1 MYMKKRKVIADL
13 NSRMK
18 RRVFNRA
25 DNQTPW
31 ASTQH
36 PSPLQNAG
44 RRKILNFLRAAWLET
59 TQVQITHLPIK
70 LAKLPPAFQNFKI
83 VQLSDVHHSSF
94 VSEAEIITA
103 AQRANDLQ
111 PDLIVLT
118 GDYVSHSPDFIPGC
132 ARALGHLQ
140 AKHGVVAVLGN
151 HDHWTD
157 GALMR
162 SELEANGI
170 RVLCNENMRIERDG
184 AHLCLAGVDDMMVKL
199 DDMKAALA
207 DTSRDETRILLA
219 HNPALIREAA
229 RAGVD
234 LMLSGH
240 THGGQ
245 INWKLLV
252 PRKETALSRWLHRPS
267 RKFMR
272 GHAVLG
278 NTQLY
283 VNRGFG
289 TVVVPLR
296 YGCTPE
302 ITLIELQQ

>member
-1 MYMKKRKVIADL
+1 MADL
-13 NSRMK
+13 NLRMK
-18 RRVFNRA
+18 RRLINRPP
-25 DNQTPW
+25 Q
-31 ASTQH
+31 QKY
-36 PSPLQNAG
+36 SPLSLQPPLQWEG
-44 RRKILNFLRAAWLET
+44 RRKLLSFLRAALLET
-59 TQVQITHLPIK
+59 TQVQLTHLPIH
-70 LAKLPPAFQNFKI
+70 LVKLPPEFHGFRI
-83 VQLSDVHHSSF
+83 IQLSDVHHSSF
-94 VSEAEIITA
+94 VSESEIVAA
-103 AQRANDLQ
+103 AQRVNALQ

-118 GDYVSHSPDFIPGC
+118 GDYVSHSVDFIPGC

-140 AKHGVVAVLGN
+140 AKHGVFAVLGN

-157 GALMR
+157 GQLMKTA
-162 SELEANGI
+162 LEAQGI
-170 RVLCNENMRIERDG
+170 RVLCNENERIEKDG
-184 AHLCLAGVDDMMVKL
+184 AYIQLAGVDDMMVKL
-199 DDMKAALA
+199 DDMAAALA
-207 DTSRDETRILLA
+207 GTWRTETRILLA

-252 PRKETALSRWLHRPS
+252 PKKESRMSRWLHRPS

-272 GHAVLG
+272 GLAVLG

-302 ITLIELQQ
+302 ITLIELQKSN

>member
-1 MYMKKRKVIADL
+1 MKRRKVIADL
-13 NSRMK
+13 NTRMK
-18 RRVFNRA
+18 HRVINRA
-25 DNQTPW
+25 DKQSLWT
-31 ASTQH
+31 S
-36 PSPLQNAG
+36 SPLQQAG
-44 RRKILNFLRAAWLET
+44 HRKLLHFLRAALLET
-59 TQVQITHLPIK
+59 TQVQITHLPIR
-70 LAKLPPAFQNFKI
+70 LPKLPAAFQQFKI

-94 VSEAEIITA
+94 VSEAEIVNA
-103 AQRANDLQ
+103 AERANELQ
-111 PDLIVLT
+111 PDLVVLT

-132 ARALGHLQ
+132 ARALGRLR
-140 AKHGVVAVLGN
+140 AKHGVFAVLGN

-162 SELEANGI
+162 SALEDNGI
-170 RVLCNENMRIERDG
+170 RVLCNEHVRLAQNGEN
-184 AHLCLAGVDDMMVKL
+184 LCLAGVDDMMVKL
-199 DDMKAALA
+199 DNMKAALA
-207 DTSRDETRILLA
+207 DTYRHETRILLA

-252 PRKETALSRWLHRPS
+252 PQKDTALSRWLHRPS

-302 ITLIELQQ
+302 ITLLELQK

>member
-1 MYMKKRKVIADL
+1 MKRKVMADL

-18 RRVFNRA
+18 RRVISRTNH
-25 DNQTPW
+25 QTPRNL
-31 ASTQH
+31 S
-36 PSPLQNAG
+36 SPPPQFQQLG
-44 RRKILNFLRAAWLET
+44 RRKLINFLRAALIET
-59 TQVQITHLPIK
+59 TQVQITNLPIRI
-70 LAKLPPAFQNFKI
+70 AKLPAAFHNFRI
-83 VQLSDVHHSSF
+83 IQLSDIHHGSF
-94 VSEAEIITA
+94 VSEAEITA
-103 AQRANDLQ
+103 TAHRVNDLQ
-111 PDLIVLT
+111 PDLVVLT
-118 GDYVSHSPDFIPGC
+118 GDYISHSVDYIPGC
-132 ARALGHLQ
+132 ARALGNLK
-140 AKHGVVAVLGN
+140 APHGVFAVLGN

-157 GALMR
+157 GEMMK
-162 SELEANGI
+162 SELEAHGI
-170 RVLCNENMRIERDG
+170 NVLCNENVRIEKDG
-184 AHLCLAGVDDMMVKL
+184 AFIRLAGVDDMMVKL

-207 DTSRDETRILLA
+207 ETSRSETRILLA

-302 ITLIELQQ
+302 ITLIELQK

>member
-1 MYMKKRKVIADL
+1 
-13 NSRMK
+13 MK
-18 RRVFNRA
+18 RRKVMADWNLRMKHRIISREFN
-25 DNQTPW
+25 QKP
-31 ASTQH
+31 SYLSPH
-36 PSPLQNAG
+36 PPSIRLEG
-44 RRKILNFLRAAWLET
+44 RRKLLSLLRAALLET
-59 TQVQITHLPIK
+59 TQVQITHLPVH
-70 LAKLPPAFQNFKI
+70 LSKLPSEFHRFRI
-83 VQLSDVHHSSF
+83 IQLSDVHHSSF
-94 VSEAEIITA
+94 VSEAEITTA
-103 AQRANDLQ
+103 AQRVNELQ

-118 GDYVSHSPDFIPGC
+118 GDYVSHSVDFIPGC
-132 ARALGHLQ
+132 ARALGKLR
-140 AKHGVVAVLGN
+140 AKHGVFAVLGN

-157 GALMR
+157 GQLMKTALE
-162 SELEANGI
+162 SQGI
-170 RVLCNENMRIERDG
+170 RVLCNENERIEKDG
-184 AHLCLAGVDDMMVKL
+184 AHICLAGVDDMLVKL
-199 DDMKAALA
+199 DDMKTALA
-207 DTSRDETRILLA
+207 DTLRSETRILLA

-245 INWKLLV
+245 IDWKLLV
-252 PRKETALSRWLHRPS
+252 PKKETRLSRWLRRPS

-272 GHAVLG
+272 GLAVLG

-302 ITLIELQQ
+302 ITLIELHK

>member
-1 MYMKKRKVIADL
+1 MKRRKVIAEMNL
-13 NSRMK
+13 RMK
-18 RRVFNRA
+18 RRI
-25 DNQTPW
+25 T
-31 ASTQH
+31 
-36 PSPLQNAG
+36 SPNPPTIHIEG
-44 RRKILNFLRAAWLET
+44 RRKLLNFLRAALWET
-59 TQVQITHLPIK
+59 TQVQLTHLPVHI
-70 LAKLPPAFQNFKI
+70 AKLPAAFHGFKI

-94 VSEAEIITA
+94 VSEGEIVTA
-103 AQRANDLQ
+103 AQRVNELE

-118 GDYVSHSPDFIPGC
+118 GDYISHSVDFIPGC
-132 ARALGHLQ
+132 ARALGKLRAQ
-140 AKHGVVAVLGN
+140 HGVYAVLGN

-157 GALMR
+157 GQLMKT
-162 SELEANGI
+162 SLEAQGI
-170 RVLCNENMRIERDG
+170 RVLCNEHERIEKDG
-184 AHLCLAGVDDMMVKL
+184 ARICLAGVDDMMVKL

-207 DTSRDETRILLA
+207 DTSRSETRILLA

-252 PRKETALSRWLHRPS
+252 PKKETRMSRWLHRPS

-272 GHAVLG
+272 GLAVLG

-302 ITLIELQQ
+302 ITLIELRK

>member
-1 MYMKKRKVIADL
+1 MKRRKVIADL
-13 NSRMK
+13 NLRMK
-18 RRVFNRA
+18 RRIISRET
-25 DNQTPW
+25 NQKYLSLSP
-31 ASTQH
+31 H
-36 PSPLQNAG
+36 PPFQLEG
-44 RRKILNFLRAAWLET
+44 RRKLLSFLRAALLET
-59 TQVQITHLPIK
+59 TQVQLTHLPITI
-70 LAKLPPAFQNFKI
+70 AKLPPEFHRFKI
-83 VQLSDVHHSSF
+83 IQLSDVHHSSF
-94 VSEAEIITA
+94 VNEAEIATA
-103 AQRANDLQ
+103 AQRVNELQ

-118 GDYVSHSPDFIPGC
+118 GDYVSHSVDFIPGC
-132 ARALGHLQ
+132 ARALGQLK
-140 AKHGVVAVLGN
+140 AKHGVFAVLGN

-157 GALMR
+157 GQLMKSALT
-162 SELEANGI
+162 EQGI
-170 RVLCNENMRIERDG
+170 RVLCNENERIEKDG
-184 AHLCLAGVDDMMVKL
+184 ASICLAGVDDMMVKL

-252 PRKETALSRWLHRPS
+252 PQKETRLSRWLHRPS

-283 VNRGFG
+283 VNRGLG

-296 YGCTPE
+296 FGCTPE

>member
-1 MYMKKRKVIADL
+1 MKRRKVIADL
-13 NSRMK
+13 NLRMK
-18 RRVFNRA
+18 RRIISR
-25 DNQTPW
+25 DPNQKY
-31 ASTQH
+31 
-36 PSPLQNAG
+36 SPLSLQSPIQWEG
-44 RRKILNFLRAAWLET
+44 RRKLLSFLRAALLET
-59 TQVQITHLPIK
+59 TQVQLTHLPIK
-70 LAKLPPAFQNFKI
+70 IAKLPPAFQHFKI
-83 VQLSDVHHSSF
+83 IQLSDVHHSSF
-94 VSEAEIITA
+94 VNEAEITTA
-103 AQRANDLQ
+103 AQRVNELQ

-118 GDYVSHSPDFIPGC
+118 GDYVSHSVDFIPGC
-132 ARALGHLQ
+132 ARALGHLK
-140 AKHGVVAVLGN
+140 AKHGVFAVLGN

-157 GALMR
+157 GELMKTALER
-162 SELEANGI
+162 QGI
-170 RVLCNENMRIERDG
+170 RVLCNEMERIEKDG
-184 AHLCLAGVDDMMVKL
+184 ASICLAGVDDMMVKL

-207 DTSRDETRILLA
+207 ETSRAETRILLA

-252 PRKETALSRWLHRPS
+252 PQKETRLSRWLHRPS

-296 YGCTPE
+296 FGCTPE
-302 ITLIELQQ
+302 ITMIELQR

>member
-1 MYMKKRKVIADL
+1 MAEM
-13 NSRMK
+13 NQRMK
-18 RRVFNRA
+18 RRV
-25 DNQTPW
+25 T
-31 ASTQH
+31 
-36 PSPLQNAG
+36 SPNPPAIQIEG
-44 RRKILNFLRAAWLET
+44 RRKLLSFLRAALWET
-59 TQVQITHLPIK
+59 TQVQLTRLPIHLP
-70 LAKLPPAFQNFKI
+70 KLPAAFHGFKI
-83 VQLSDVHHSSF
+83 IQLSDVHHSSF
-94 VSEAEIITA
+94 VSEGEITA
-103 AQRANDLQ
+103 AAQRVNALQ

-118 GDYVSHSPDFIPGC
+118 GDYVSHSVDFIPGC
-132 ARALGHLQ
+132 ARALGKLK
-140 AKHGVVAVLGN
+140 AKHGVFAVLGN

-157 GALMR
+157 GQLMKT
-162 SELEANGI
+162 SLESHGI
-170 RVLCNENMRIERDG
+170 RVLCNEHERIEKDG
-184 AHLCLAGVDDMMVKL
+184 AHIRLAGVDDMMVKL
-199 DDMKAALA
+199 DDMKAALTG
-207 DTSRDETRILLA
+207 TSRSETRILLA

-252 PRKETALSRWLHRPS
+252 PKKETRMSRWLHRPS

-272 GHAVLG
+272 GLAVLG

-302 ITLIELQQ
+302 ITLIELQKTN